1 MSPWC
6 WVGTQKKQFKLHH
19 LGTSARITDSST
31 QYPLLQT
38 TVSNLTG
45 GEGSKD
51 LLIRRTLSPLPE
63 HPCPATPSSVSS
75 IKPSF
80 HFEGNQT
87 LLMSSEKK
95 KQKTNM
101 PVTKERKKKKAF
113 HFSRDSLN
121 MWFSTQV
128 SNLILEILNLV
139 LKDVGL
145 NGGETS
151 EGHLAAFCHPHCI
164 LDKELPVCGLGSM
177 ETGISPPSRYLLK
190 NTHIYANISLKS
202 RARSHTCKTRPRSKL
217 QPGHKVKPALPQWI
231 AGPVPNFMLYF

>member
-1 MSPWC
+1 MSWKSRKVRAKCVKPASYLQEVGFVNEGNFQNRRKMSPWC

-101 PVTKERKKKKAF
+101 PVTKERKKKKS
-113 HFSRDSLN
+113 FS
-121 MWFSTQV
+121 FQQ
-128 SNLILEILNLV
+128 
-139 LKDVGL
+139 GL
-145 NGGETS
+145 PEYV
-151 EGHLAAFCHPHCI
+151 I
-164 LDKELPVCGLGSM
+164 
-177 ETGISPPSRYLLK
+177 
-190 NTHIYANISLKS
+190 
-202 RARSHTCKTRPRSKL
+202 
-217 QPGHKVKPALPQWI
+217 
-231 AGPVPNFMLYF
+231 